1 MSEDAQ
7 WLTAGVLPLNLQ
19 QVEGRELQPETG
31 TVRAEEKL
39 LPSRTLTP
47 YHKHVNWGKT
57 ERSTIMPWYLVK
69 WGCHVSVCMPVLNVL
84 NVKC

>member
-47 YHKHVNWGKT
+47 YHKHVN
-57 ERSTIMPWYLVK
+57 
-69 WGCHVSVCMPVLNVL
+69 
-84 NVKC
+84 